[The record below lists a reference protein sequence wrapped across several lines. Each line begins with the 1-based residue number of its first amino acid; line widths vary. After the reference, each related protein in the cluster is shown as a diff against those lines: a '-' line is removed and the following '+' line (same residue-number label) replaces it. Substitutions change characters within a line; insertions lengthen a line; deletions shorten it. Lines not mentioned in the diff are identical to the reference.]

1 MNESLPVPPGWHLV
15 AFSGDVKVGQVV
27 PVEHFARPIVLSR
40 RASGDVQATARH
52 CPHLGADLARATV
65 DRDTLVCPLH
75 GWKFDG
81 RGTCVEAPGY
91 TAQKRRLRVFP
102 TLERF
107 GAIFVSSDAAP
118 DHEPAFQSAPAD
130 ALYFRRGGTI
140 EVGCPWHVIA
150 CNGYDIHH
158 FRTIHRRGFH
168 VPPSIDNVSPK
179 QLRVQIHAKV
189 LGDSARDQRIRR
201 MTHDSVR
208 IQIVNH
214 GGSLLTVETDLRV
227 FKTYLFLSLFPIA
240 PERTL
245 VRYALGIPRSGI
257 FDRARHAYAY
267 RHAEKFLE
275 DDVVS
280 LAGARL
286 SPKMLTKDDTHLLQ
300 FFGWLGALETDHLDH
315 PIQIR
320 ARSIEPAARAPD
332 FATTPER

>member
-1 MNESLPVPPGWHLV
+1 MNEAIAVPPGWHLV
-15 AFSGDVKVGQVV
+15 AFSGDVKRGQVV
-27 PVEHFARPIVLSR
+27 PVEHFARPIVLTR
-40 RASGDVQATARH
+40 LATGEVRATARH
-52 CPHLGADLARATV
+52 CPHLGADLARATIEG
-65 DRDTLVCPLH
+65 DTLVCPLH
-75 GWKFDG
+75 AWKFDG
-81 RGTCVEAPGY
+81 RGSCVEAPGY
-91 TAQKRRLRVFP
+91 EVQKRRLRVFP

-107 GAIFVSSDAAP
+107 GAIFVSSDPAP
-118 DHEPAFQSAPAD
+118 DHEPAFQTAAAD
-130 ALYFRRGGTI
+130 TLYFRRGGQI

-168 VPPSIDNVSPK
+168 VPPRIDNVSPK

-189 LGDSARDQRIRR
+189 LGDSARDQRLRK
-201 MTHDSVR
+201 MTEDSVC

-240 PERTL
+240 RDRTL
-245 VRYALGIPRSGI
+245 VRYTLGIPRTR
-257 FDRARHAYAY
+257 FALLDHARHAYAY
-267 RHAEKFLE
+267 RHAERFLE

-286 SPKMLTKDDTHLLQ
+286 SPKMLTKDDEHLLQ
-300 FFGWLGALETDHLDH
+300 FFGWLETLESDHLDR

-320 ARSIEPAARAPD
+320 TRSIEPAS
-332 FATTPER
+332 ES